1 MDSKCVSEK
10 GGAKMAKKYKQ
21 LSKRAWL
28 SIGALLVTQAVG
40 LFLSARKSGRN
51 PWVWGGAGLVQF
63 PLPAIAYLI
72 LERQAKQKK

>member
-1 MDSKCVSEK
+1 MAQKNKKLSKCT
-10 GGAKMAKKYKQ
+10 
-21 LSKRAWL
+21 WL

-51 PWVWGGAGLVQF
+51 PWIWGGAGLLQF
-63 PLPAIAYLI
+63 PLPAIAYFI

>member
-1 MDSKCVSEK
+1 
-10 GGAKMAKKYKQ
+10 MAQKNKQ
-21 LSKRAWL
+21 LSKCTWL
-28 SIGALLVTQAVG
+28 SIGAVLVTQAVG

>member
-1 MDSKCVSEK
+1 
-10 GGAKMAKKYKQ
+10 MAKKYKQ